1 MSLALL
7 QSCLGEQDHEEWA
20 AWIRA
25 RDPICCSC
33 RLAAT
38 RVADHVIPKLIGGE
52 ATDENGQGMCH
63 ECHSGKRA
71 QERELYPVFRSAIDR
86 LTSSLGR
93 PVSPQN
99 SAVAW
104 KHLVEERGLDL
115 RTLKPLHEEIT
126 C

>member
-1 MSLALL
+1 MPLALL

-52 ATDENGQGMCH
+52 ASDENGQGLCH
-63 ECHSGKRA
+63 DCRNAKRTE
-71 QERELYPVFRSAIDR
+71 ERVLFPFFRSAVDGVVAVLER
-86 LTSSLGR
+86 LLTPHESRMVWTG
-93 PVSPQN
+93 
-99 SAVAW
+99 
-104 KHLVEERGLDL
+104 LVEERGIDL
-115 RTLKPLHEEIT
+115 QTLKPKET
-126 C
+126 R